1 MSIWP
6 FGLMWRLA
14 EQPGVASVVGA
25 WVASPKL
32 SKRDC
37 KPEEQ
42 DRGLPERLRLKLH
55 SDVLERAFEGLKGLL
70 GLSVVGR
77 FSIAHFDKFVKRFLT
92 VFYKIFSK
100 VGFEG

>member
-1 MSIWP
+1 MEKMSTRGFP
-6 FGLMWRLA
+6 SPL
-14 EQPGVASVVGA
+14 VGA

-42 DRGLPERLRLKLH
+42 DRGLPERLRSKLH

-70 GLSVVGR
+70 GASPLLVDLV
-77 FSIAHFDKFVKRFLT
+77 
-92 VFYKIFSK
+92 
-100 VGFEG
+100 

>member
-6 FGLMWRLA
+6 FGLRDGLRGR
-14 EQPGVASVVGA
+14 PSVVGA
-25 WVASPKL
+25 WVVNPKL

-55 SDVLERAFEGLKGLL
+55 SDMLKRAFEGLKGLL
-70 GLSVVGR
+70 GPLR
-77 FSIAHFDKFVKRFLT
+77 CW
-92 VFYKIFSK
+92 
-100 VGFEG
+100 